1 MAILTLAILSV
12 ACSEDGKIA
21 VEFEKTLYTV
31 HGGGSVDI
39 AVNVS
44 EPAASDIRIG
54 LIFSGSASADKYAVG
69 FDSVTIPAG
78 ETVGTVTISD
88 IRISQDEQI
97 AVGIGRCPA
106 GYAPG
111 TKSVT
116 IVTVDAEELLI
127 CSFASTSDNL
137 LCSFASTTDNA
148 IGSYGARIDV
158 SGAVSGKD
166 LSLNEDVV
174 IPLTAS
180 GAAAS
185 YLNFG
190 GEPHALLKAGDKV
203 AIAEFSLK
211 PGFEEGAEIKLGI
224 KEGEDRIL
232 IGNNETITLKLYGA
246 EIPEALLGTWTFD
259 HVFDIEEIEEFFYD
273 DGKGDDITLLPTH
286 NEGFTLTFEKDDAGI
301 ITVTPNDKGDFA
313 KFFRTASVTPTEPI
327 NYSSEGI
334 VTGMNTVSEINMFMA
349 TEDYGIH
356 TCSYYKLSQANR
368 AFSSEV
374 ENLGE
379 AVVIF
384 TLVEGGLQVEFR
396 DYDTPPFGEVWW
408 DPEFEAD
415 MFGFASLFV
424 K

>member
-1 MAILTLAILSV
+1 MAILTLALFSV
-12 ACSEDGKIA
+12 ACSEDGKIT

-44 EPAASDIRIG
+44 EPAASDISIG
-54 LIFSGSASADKYAVG
+54 LLFSGSASADKYAAG
-69 FDSVTIPAG
+69 FDTVTIPAG
-78 ETVGTVTISD
+78 ETTGTVTISD
-88 IRISQDEQI
+88 IRISQEEQI
-97 AVGIGRCPA
+97 VVGIVSCPS
-106 GYAPG
+106 GYTPG
-111 TKSVT
+111 AKSVT
-116 IVTVDAEELLI
+116 IVTVDAEELLV
-127 CSFASTSDNL
+127 CSFATTS
-137 LCSFASTTDNA
+137 DNA
-148 IGSYGARIDV
+148 IGSYRARIDV

-174 IPLTAS
+174 IPLSAS

-203 AIAEFSLK
+203 AIAEFSLN
-211 PGFEEGAEIKLGI
+211 PGFEEGAEVKLSI

-259 HVFDIEEIEEFFYD
+259 HVFDIEEVEEFFGD
-273 DGKGDDITLLPTH
+273 EGDDITLLPTH
-286 NEGFTLTFEKDDAGI
+286 NEGFTLTFEKDNAGI

-327 NYSSEGI
+327 NYSSDGE

-349 TEDYGIH
+349 MEDYDVH
-356 TCSYYKLSQANR
+356 TCSYYRLSEANR

-374 ENLGE
+374 ETLGE

-396 DYDTPPFGEVWW
+396 DYDTPPFGEMWW
-408 DPEFEAD
+408 EPDFDPD

>member
-1 MAILTLAILSV
+1 MKYLSKLMAILTLALFSV
-12 ACSEDGKIA
+12 ACSEDGKIT

-44 EPAASDIRIG
+44 EPAASDISIG
-54 LIFSGSASADKYAVG
+54 LLFSGSASADKYAAS
-69 FDSVTIPAG
+69 FDTVTIPAG
-78 ETVGTVTISD
+78 ETTGTVTISD
-88 IRISQDEQI
+88 IRISQEEQI
-97 AVGIGRCPA
+97 VVGIVSCPS
-106 GYAPG
+106 GYTPG
-111 TKSVT
+111 AKSVT
-116 IVTVDAEELLI
+116 IVTVDAEELLV
-127 CSFASTSDNL
+127 CSFATTS
-137 LCSFASTTDNA
+137 DNA
-148 IGSYGARIDV
+148 IGSYRARIDV

-203 AIAEFSLK
+203 AIAEFSLN
-211 PGFEEGAEIKLGI
+211 PGFEEGAEVKLSI

-259 HVFDIEEIEEFFYD
+259 HVFDIEEVEEFFSEME
-273 DGKGDDITLLPTH
+273 DDITLLPTH
-286 NEGFTLTFEKDDAGI
+286 NEGFTLTFEKDNAVI

-313 KFFRTASVTPTEPI
+313 KFFRTATVTPTEPI

-349 TEDYGIH
+349 MEDYDFH
-356 TCSYYKLSQANR
+356 TCSYYRLSEANR

-374 ENLGE
+374 ETLGE

-396 DYDTPPFGEVWW
+396 DYDTPPFGEMWW
-408 DPEFEAD
+408 DSEFDAD

>member
-1 MAILTLAILSV
+1 MAILTLALFSV
-12 ACSEDGKIA
+12 ACSEDGKIT

-44 EPAASDIRIG
+44 EPAASDISIG
-54 LIFSGSASADKYAVG
+54 LLFSGSASADKYAAS
-69 FDSVTIPAG
+69 FDTVTIPAG
-78 ETVGTVTISD
+78 ETTGTVTISD
-88 IRISQDEQI
+88 IRISQEEQI
-97 AVGIGRCPA
+97 VVGIVSCPS
-106 GYAPG
+106 GYTPG
-111 TKSVT
+111 AKSVT
-116 IVTVDAEELLI
+116 IVTVDAEELLV
-127 CSFASTSDNL
+127 CSFATTS
-137 LCSFASTTDNA
+137 DNA
-148 IGSYGARIDV
+148 IGSYRARIDV

-174 IPLTAS
+174 IPLSAS

-203 AIAEFSLK
+203 AIAEFSLN
-211 PGFEEGAEIKLGI
+211 PGFEEGAEVKLSI

-259 HVFDIEEIEEFFYD
+259 HVFDIEEVEEFF
-273 DGKGDDITLLPTH
+273 GEMEDDITLLPTH

-313 KFFRTASVTPTEPI
+313 KFFRTATVTPTEPI
-327 NYSSEGI
+327 NYSSEGT

-349 TEDYGIH
+349 MEDYDFH
-356 TCSYYKLSQANR
+356 TCSYYRLSEANR

-374 ENLGE
+374 ETLGE

-396 DYDTPPFGEVWW
+396 DYDTPPFGEMWW
-408 DPEFEAD
+408 DPEFDPD

>member
-1 MAILTLAILSV
+1 MKYLSKLMAILTLALFSV

-44 EPAASDIRIG
+44 EPAASDISIG
-54 LIFSGSASADKYAVG
+54 LLFSGSASADKYAAS
-69 FDSVTIPAG
+69 FDTVTIPAG
-78 ETVGTVTISD
+78 ETTGTVTISD
-88 IRISQDEQI
+88 IRISQEEQI
-97 AVGIGRCPA
+97 VVGIVSCPA
-106 GYAPG
+106 GYTPG
-111 TKSVT
+111 AKSVT
-116 IVTVDAEELLI
+116 IVTVDAEELLV
-127 CSFASTSDNL
+127 CSFATTS
-137 LCSFASTTDNA
+137 DNA
-148 IGSYGARIDV
+148 IGSYRARIDV

-174 IPLTAS
+174 IPLSAS

-203 AIAEFSLK
+203 AIAEFSLN
-211 PGFEEGAEIKLGI
+211 PGFEEGAEVKLSI

-259 HVFDIEEIEEFFYD
+259 HVFDIEEVEEFF
-273 DGKGDDITLLPTH
+273 GEMEDDITLLPTH

-313 KFFRTASVTPTEPI
+313 KFFRTATVTPTEPI
-327 NYSSEGI
+327 NYSSEGE

-349 TEDYGIH
+349 TEDYDVH
-356 TCSYYKLSQANR
+356 TCSYYKLSEANR

-374 ENLGE
+374 ETLGE

-396 DYDTPPFGEVWW
+396 DYDTPPFGEMWW
-408 DPEFEAD
+408 DPEFDPD

>member
-1 MAILTLAILSV
+1 MAILTLALFSV
-12 ACSEDGKIA
+12 ACSEDGKIT

-44 EPAASDIRIG
+44 EPAASDISIG
-54 LIFSGSASADKYAVG
+54 LLFSGSASADKYAAS
-69 FDSVTIPAG
+69 FDTVTIPAG
-78 ETVGTVTISD
+78 ETTGTVTISD
-88 IRISQDEQI
+88 IRISQEEQI
-97 AVGIGRCPA
+97 VVGIVSCPS
-106 GYAPG
+106 GYTPG
-111 TKSVT
+111 AKSVT
-116 IVTVDAEELLI
+116 IVTVDAEELLV
-127 CSFASTSDNL
+127 CSFATTS
-137 LCSFASTTDNA
+137 DNA
-148 IGSYGARIDV
+148 IGSYRARIDV

-203 AIAEFSLK
+203 AIAEFSLN
-211 PGFEEGAEIKLGI
+211 PGFEEGAEVKLSI

-259 HVFDIEEIEEFFYD
+259 HVFDIEEVEEFF
-273 DGKGDDITLLPTH
+273 GEMEDDITLLPTH

-301 ITVTPNDKGDFA
+301 ITVIPNDKGDFA
-313 KFFRTASVTPTEPI
+313 KFFRTATVTPTEPI
-327 NYSSEGI
+327 NYSSEGE

-349 TEDYGIH
+349 MEDYDVH
-356 TCSYYKLSQANR
+356 TCSYYKLSEANR

-374 ENLGE
+374 ETLGE

-396 DYDTPPFGEVWW
+396 DYDTPPFGEMWW
-408 DPEFEAD
+408 DSEFDAD

>member
-1 MAILTLAILSV
+1 MKYLSKLMAILTLALFSV
-12 ACSEDGKIA
+12 ACSEDGKIT

-44 EPAASDIRIG
+44 EPAASDISIG
-54 LIFSGSASADKYAVG
+54 LLFSGSASADKYAAS
-69 FDSVTIPAG
+69 FDTVTIPAG
-78 ETVGTVTISD
+78 ETTGTVTISD
-88 IRISQDEQI
+88 IRISQEEQI
-97 AVGIGRCPA
+97 VVGIVSCPS
-106 GYAPG
+106 GYTPG
-111 TKSVT
+111 AKSVT
-116 IVTVDAEELLI
+116 IVTVDAEELLV
-127 CSFASTSDNL
+127 CSFATTS
-137 LCSFASTTDNA
+137 DNA
-148 IGSYGARIDV
+148 IGSYRARIDV

-174 IPLTAS
+174 IPLSAS

-185 YLNFG
+185 YLKFG

-203 AIAEFSLK
+203 AIAEFSLN
-211 PGFEEGAEIKLGI
+211 PGFEEGAEVKLSI

-259 HVFDIEEIEEFFYD
+259 HVFDIEEVEEFFSEME
-273 DGKGDDITLLPTH
+273 DDITLLPTH
-286 NEGFTLTFEKDDAGI
+286 NEGFTLTFEKDNAGI

-313 KFFRTASVTPTEPI
+313 KFFRTATVTPTEPI

-349 TEDYGIH
+349 MEDYDVH
-356 TCSYYKLSQANR
+356 TCSYYKLSEANR

-374 ENLGE
+374 ETLGE

-396 DYDTPPFGEVWW
+396 DYDTPPFGEMWW
-408 DPEFEAD
+408 DSEFDAD

>member
-1 MAILTLAILSV
+1 MKYLSKLMAILTLALFSV
-12 ACSEDGKIA
+12 ACSEDGKIT

-44 EPAASDIRIG
+44 EPAASDISIG
-54 LIFSGSASADKYAVG
+54 LLFSGSASADKYAAS
-69 FDSVTIPAG
+69 FDTVTIPAG
-78 ETVGTVTISD
+78 ETTGTVTISD
-88 IRISQDEQI
+88 IRISQEEQI
-97 AVGIGRCPA
+97 VVGIVSCPS
-106 GYAPG
+106 GYTPG
-111 TKSVT
+111 AKSVT
-116 IVTVDAEELLI
+116 IVTVDAEELLV
-127 CSFASTSDNL
+127 CSFATTS
-137 LCSFASTTDNA
+137 DNA
-148 IGSYGARIDV
+148 IGSYRARIDV

-203 AIAEFSLK
+203 AIAEFSLN
-211 PGFEEGAEIKLGI
+211 PGFEEGAEVKLSI

-259 HVFDIEEIEEFFYD
+259 HVFDIEEVEEFFSEME
-273 DGKGDDITLLPTH
+273 DDITLLPTH

-313 KFFRTASVTPTEPI
+313 KFFRTATVTPTEPI

-349 TEDYGIH
+349 SEDYGVH
-356 TCSYYKLSQANR
+356 TCSYYRLSEANR

-374 ENLGE
+374 ETLGE

-396 DYDTPPFGEVWW
+396 DYDTPPFGEMWW
-408 DPEFEAD
+408 DPEFDPD

>member
-54 LIFSGSASADKYAVG
+54 LIFSGSASADKYAAG

-97 AVGIGRCPA
+97 AVGIASCPA

-127 CSFASTSDNL
+127 CSFASTSDN
-137 LCSFASTTDNA
+137 A
-148 IGSYGARIDV
+148 IGSYRARIDV
-158 SGAVSGKD
+158 SGAVSDKD

-211 PGFEEGAEIKLGI
+211 PGFEEGAEVKLSI

-246 EIPEALLGTWTFD
+246 AIPEALLGTWTFD
-259 HVFDIEEIEEFFYD
+259 HVFDIEEVEEFF
-273 DGKGDDITLLPTH
+273 GEMEDDITLLPTH
-286 NEGFTLTFEKDDAGI
+286 HEGFTLTFEKDNAGI

-313 KFFRTASVTPTEPI
+313 KFFRTATVTPTEPI

-349 TEDYGIH
+349 MEYGVH

-374 ENLGE
+374 ETLGE

-396 DYDTPPFGEVWW
+396 DYDTPPFGEMWW
-408 DPEFEAD
+408 DPDFDAD

>member
-44 EPAASDIRIG
+44 EPAASDISIG
-54 LIFSGSASADKYAVG
+54 LLFSGSASADKYAAG
-69 FDSVTIPAG
+69 FDTVTIPAG

-97 AVGIGRCPA
+97 VVGIASCPA

-116 IVTVDAEELLI
+116 IVTVDAEELLV
-127 CSFASTSDNL
+127 CSFASTSDN
-137 LCSFASTTDNA
+137 A
-148 IGSYGARIDV
+148 IGSYRARIDV

-190 GEPHALLKAGDKV
+190 GEPHALLKAGDNV
-203 AIAEFSLK
+203 AIAEFSLN
-211 PGFEEGAEIKLGI
+211 PGFEEGAEVKLSI

-259 HVFDIEEIEEFFYD
+259 HVFDIEEIEEFFGD
-273 DGKGDDITLLPTH
+273 LEDDITLLPTH

-349 TEDYGIH
+349 MEDYDVH
-356 TCSYYKLSQANR
+356 TCSYYMLSEANR

-374 ENLGE
+374 ETLGE

-396 DYDTPPFGEVWW
+396 DYDTPPFGEMWW
-408 DPEFEAD
+408 DPDFDAD

>member
-1 MAILTLAILSV
+1 MAILTLALFSV
-12 ACSEDGKIA
+12 ACSEDGKIT

-44 EPAASDIRIG
+44 EPAASDISIG
-54 LIFSGSASADKYAVG
+54 LLFSGSASADKYAAS
-69 FDSVTIPAG
+69 FDTVTIPAG
-78 ETVGTVTISD
+78 ETTGTVTISD
-88 IRISQDEQI
+88 IRISQEEQI
-97 AVGIGRCPA
+97 VVGIVSCPA
-106 GYAPG
+106 GYTPG
-111 TKSVT
+111 AKSVT
-116 IVTVDAEELLI
+116 IVTVDAEELLV
-127 CSFASTSDNL
+127 CSFATTS
-137 LCSFASTTDNA
+137 DNA
-148 IGSYGARIDV
+148 IGSYRARIDV

-174 IPLTAS
+174 IPLSAS

-203 AIAEFSLK
+203 AIAEFSLN
-211 PGFEEGAEIKLGI
+211 PGFEEGAEVKLSI

-246 EIPEALLGTWTFD
+246 EIPEELLGTWTFD
-259 HVFDIEEIEEFFYD
+259 HAFALEEIEYFF
-273 DGKGDDITLLPTH
+273 GEMEDDITLLPTH
-286 NEGFTLTFEKDDAGI
+286 NEGFTLTFEKDNAGI

-313 KFFRTASVTPTEPI
+313 KFFRTATVTPTEPI
-327 NYSSEGI
+327 NYSSEGE

-349 TEDYGIH
+349 SEDYGVH
-356 TCSYYKLSQANR
+356 TCSYYRLSEANR

-374 ENLGE
+374 ETLGE

-396 DYDTPPFGEVWW
+396 DYDTPPFGEMWW
-408 DPEFEAD
+408 DPEFDAD

>member
-1 MAILTLAILSV
+1 MAILTLALFSV
-12 ACSEDGKIA
+12 ACSEDGKIT

-44 EPAASDIRIG
+44 EPAASDISIG
-54 LIFSGSASADKYAVG
+54 LLFSGSASADKYAAS
-69 FDSVTIPAG
+69 FDTVTIPAG
-78 ETVGTVTISD
+78 ETTGTVTISD
-88 IRISQDEQI
+88 IRISQEEQI
-97 AVGIGRCPA
+97 VVGIVSCPS
-106 GYAPG
+106 GYTPG
-111 TKSVT
+111 AKSVT
-116 IVTVDAEELLI
+116 IVTVDAEELLV
-127 CSFASTSDNL
+127 CSFATTS
-137 LCSFASTTDNA
+137 DNA
-148 IGSYGARIDV
+148 IGSYRARIDV

-203 AIAEFSLK
+203 AIAEFSLN
-211 PGFEEGAEIKLGI
+211 PGFEEGAEVKLSI

-259 HVFDIEEIEEFFYD
+259 HVFDIEEVEEFFSEME
-273 DGKGDDITLLPTH
+273 DDITLLPTH

-313 KFFRTASVTPTEPI
+313 KFFRTATVTPTEPI
-327 NYSSEGI
+327 NYSSEGD

-349 TEDYGIH
+349 MEDYDFH
-356 TCSYYKLSQANR
+356 TCSYYRLSEANR

-374 ENLGE
+374 ETLGE

-396 DYDTPPFGEVWW
+396 DYDTPPFGEMWW
-408 DPEFEAD
+408 DPEFDPD

>member
-1 MAILTLAILSV
+1 MKYLSKLMAILTLALFSV
-12 ACSEDGKIA
+12 ACSEDGKIT

-44 EPAASDIRIG
+44 EPAASDISIG
-54 LIFSGSASADKYAVG
+54 LLFSGSASADKYAAS
-69 FDSVTIPAG
+69 FDTVTIPAG
-78 ETVGTVTISD
+78 ETTGTVTISD
-88 IRISQDEQI
+88 IRISQEEQI
-97 AVGIGRCPA
+97 VVGIVSCPS
-106 GYAPG
+106 GYTPG
-111 TKSVT
+111 AKSVT
-116 IVTVDAEELLI
+116 IVTVDAEELLV
-127 CSFASTSDNL
+127 CSFATTS
-137 LCSFASTTDNA
+137 DNA
-148 IGSYGARIDV
+148 IGSYRARIDV

-203 AIAEFSLK
+203 AIAEFSLN
-211 PGFEEGAEIKLGI
+211 PGFEEGAEVKLSI

-246 EIPEALLGTWTFD
+246 EIPEELLGTWTFD
-259 HVFDIEEIEEFFYD
+259 HAFALEEIEYFF
-273 DGKGDDITLLPTH
+273 GEMEDDITLLPTH
-286 NEGFTLTFEKDDAGI
+286 NEGFTLTFEKDNAGI

-313 KFFRTASVTPTEPI
+313 KFFRTATVTPTEPI
-327 NYSSEGI
+327 NYSSEGE

-349 TEDYGIH
+349 MEDYDVH
-356 TCSYYKLSQANR
+356 TCSYYKLSEANR

-374 ENLGE
+374 ETLGE

-396 DYDTPPFGEVWW
+396 DYDTPPFGEMWW
-408 DPEFEAD
+408 DSEFDAD

>member
-12 ACSEDGKIA
+12 ACSEEGKIA

-127 CSFASTSDNL
+127 CSFASTSDN
-137 LCSFASTTDNA
+137 A
-148 IGSYGARIDV
+148 IGSYRARIDV

-203 AIAEFSLK
+203 AIAEFSLN
-211 PGFEEGAEIKLGI
+211 PGFEEGAEVKLSI

-246 EIPEALLGTWTFD
+246 EIPEELLGTWTFD
-259 HVFDIEEIEEFFYD
+259 HVFALEEIEYFFGD
-273 DGKGDDITLLPTH
+273 EGDDITLLPTH

-349 TEDYGIH
+349 MEDYDFH
-356 TCSYYKLSQANR
+356 TCSYYKLSEANR

-396 DYDTPPFGEVWW
+396 DYDTPPFGEMWW
-408 DPEFEAD
+408 DPDFDAD

>member
-1 MAILTLAILSV
+1 MAILTLALFSV
-12 ACSEDGKIA
+12 ACSEDGKIT

-44 EPAASDIRIG
+44 EPAASDISIG
-54 LIFSGSASADKYAVG
+54 LLFSGSASADKYAAS
-69 FDSVTIPAG
+69 FDTVTIPAG
-78 ETVGTVTISD
+78 ETTGTVTISD

-127 CSFASTSDNL
+127 CSFASTSDN
-137 LCSFASTTDNA
+137 A
-148 IGSYGARIDV
+148 IGSYRARIDV

-203 AIAEFSLK
+203 AIAEFSLN
-211 PGFEEGAEIKLGI
+211 PGFEEGAEVKLSI

-259 HVFDIEEIEEFFYD
+259 HVFDIEEVEEFFSEME
-273 DGKGDDITLLPTH
+273 DDITLLPTH

-313 KFFRTASVTPTEPI
+313 KFFRTATVTPTEPI
-327 NYSSEGI
+327 NYSSEGE

-349 TEDYGIH
+349 MEYGVH

-374 ENLGE
+374 ETLGE

-396 DYDTPPFGEVWW
+396 DYDTPPFGEMWW
-408 DPEFEAD
+408 DPEFDAD

>member
-1 MAILTLAILSV
+1 MKYLSKLMAILTLALFSV
-12 ACSEDGKIA
+12 ACSEDGKIT

-44 EPAASDIRIG
+44 EPAASDISIG
-54 LIFSGSASADKYAVG
+54 LLFSGSASADKYAAS
-69 FDSVTIPAG
+69 FDTVTIPAG
-78 ETVGTVTISD
+78 ETTGTVTISD
-88 IRISQDEQI
+88 IRISQEEQI
-97 AVGIGRCPA
+97 VVGIVSCPS
-106 GYAPG
+106 GYTPG
-111 TKSVT
+111 AKSVT
-116 IVTVDAEELLI
+116 IVTVDAEELLV
-127 CSFASTSDNL
+127 CSFATTS
-137 LCSFASTTDNA
+137 DNA
-148 IGSYGARIDV
+148 IGSYRARIDV

-203 AIAEFSLK
+203 AIAEFSLN
-211 PGFEEGAEIKLGI
+211 PGFEEGAEVKLSI

-259 HVFDIEEIEEFFYD
+259 HVFDIEEVEEFFSEME
-273 DGKGDDITLLPTH
+273 DDITLLPTH
-286 NEGFTLTFEKDDAGI
+286 NEGFTLTFEKDNAGI

-313 KFFRTASVTPTEPI
+313 KFFRTATVTPTEPI

-349 TEDYGIH
+349 SEDYGVH
-356 TCSYYKLSQANR
+356 TCSYYRLSEANR

-374 ENLGE
+374 ETLGE

-396 DYDTPPFGEVWW
+396 DYDTPPFGEMWW
-408 DPEFEAD
+408 DPEFDPD

>member
-54 LIFSGSASADKYAVG
+54 LIFSGSASADKYAAG

-97 AVGIGRCPA
+97 AVGIASCPA

-127 CSFASTSDNL
+127 CSFASTSDN
-137 LCSFASTTDNA
+137 A
-148 IGSYGARIDV
+148 IGSYRARIDV
-158 SGAVSGKD
+158 SGAVSDKD

-246 EIPEALLGTWTFD
+246 EIPEALLGTWKFD
-259 HVFDIEEIEEFFYD
+259 HVFDLEEIEYFFD
-273 DGKGDDITLLPTH
+273 DEGDDITLLPTH

-349 TEDYGIH
+349 SEDYDFH
-356 TCSYYKLSQANR
+356 TCSYYRLSEANR

-374 ENLGE
+374 ETLGE

-396 DYDTPPFGEVWW
+396 DYDTPPFGEMWW
-408 DPEFEAD
+408 DPDFDAD

>member
-1 MAILTLAILSV
+1 MAILTLALFSV
-12 ACSEDGKIA
+12 ACSEDGKIT

-44 EPAASDIRIG
+44 EPAASDISIG
-54 LIFSGSASADKYAVG
+54 LLFSGSASADKYAAS
-69 FDSVTIPAG
+69 FDTVTIPAG
-78 ETVGTVTISD
+78 ETTGTVTISD
-88 IRISQDEQI
+88 IRISQEEQI
-97 AVGIGRCPA
+97 VVGIVSCPS
-106 GYAPG
+106 GYTPG
-111 TKSVT
+111 AKSVT
-116 IVTVDAEELLI
+116 IVTVDAEELLV
-127 CSFASTSDNL
+127 CSFATTS
-137 LCSFASTTDNA
+137 DNA
-148 IGSYGARIDV
+148 IGSYRARIDV

-174 IPLTAS
+174 IPLSAS

-203 AIAEFSLK
+203 AIAEFSLN
-211 PGFEEGAEIKLGI
+211 PGFEEGAEVKLSI

-259 HVFDIEEIEEFFYD
+259 HVFDIEEVEEFFSEME
-273 DGKGDDITLLPTH
+273 DDITLLPTH

-301 ITVTPNDKGDFA
+301 ITVIPNDKGDFA
-313 KFFRTASVTPTEPI
+313 KFFRTATVTPTEPI
-327 NYSSEGI
+327 NYSSEGE

-349 TEDYGIH
+349 MEDYGVH
-356 TCSYYKLSQANR
+356 TCSYYKLSEANR

-374 ENLGE
+374 ETLGE

-396 DYDTPPFGEVWW
+396 DYDTPPFGEMWW
-408 DPEFEAD
+408 EPANFDPD

>member
-1 MAILTLAILSV
+1 MAILTLALFSV
-12 ACSEDGKIA
+12 ACSEDGKIT

-44 EPAASDIRIG
+44 EPAASDISIG
-54 LIFSGSASADKYAVG
+54 LLFSGSASADKYAAS
-69 FDSVTIPAG
+69 FDTVTIPAG
-78 ETVGTVTISD
+78 ETTGTVTISD
-88 IRISQDEQI
+88 IRISQEEQI
-97 AVGIGRCPA
+97 VVGIVSCPS
-106 GYAPG
+106 GYTPG
-111 TKSVT
+111 AKSVT
-116 IVTVDAEELLI
+116 IVTVDAEELLV
-127 CSFASTSDNL
+127 CSFATTS
-137 LCSFASTTDNA
+137 DNA
-148 IGSYGARIDV
+148 IGSYRARIDV

-203 AIAEFSLK
+203 AIAEFSLN
-211 PGFEEGAEIKLGI
+211 PGFEEGAEVKLSI

-259 HVFDIEEIEEFFYD
+259 HVFDIEEVEEFFSEME
-273 DGKGDDITLLPTH
+273 DDITLLPTH

-313 KFFRTASVTPTEPI
+313 KFFRTATVTPTEPI
-327 NYSSEGI
+327 NYSSEGT

-349 TEDYGIH
+349 MEDYDFH
-356 TCSYYKLSQANR
+356 TCSYYRLSEANR

-374 ENLGE
+374 ETLGE

-396 DYDTPPFGEVWW
+396 DYDTPPFGEMWW
-408 DPEFEAD
+408 DSEFDAD

>member
-1 MAILTLAILSV
+1 MKYLSKLMAILTLALFSV
-12 ACSEDGKIA
+12 ACSEDGKIT

-44 EPAASDIRIG
+44 EPAASDISIG
-54 LIFSGSASADKYAVG
+54 LLFSGSASADKYAAS
-69 FDSVTIPAG
+69 FDTVTIPAG
-78 ETVGTVTISD
+78 ETTGTVTISD
-88 IRISQDEQI
+88 IRISQEEQI
-97 AVGIGRCPA
+97 VVGIVSCPA
-106 GYAPG
+106 GYTPG
-111 TKSVT
+111 AKSVT
-116 IVTVDAEELLI
+116 IVTVDAEELLV
-127 CSFASTSDNL
+127 CSFATTS
-137 LCSFASTTDNA
+137 DNA
-148 IGSYGARIDV
+148 IGSYRARIDV

-190 GEPHALLKAGDKV
+190 GEPHARLKAGDKV
-203 AIAEFSLK
+203 AIAEFSLN
-211 PGFEEGAEIKLGI
+211 PGFEEGAEVKLSI

-259 HVFDIEEIEEFFYD
+259 HVFDIEEVEEFFSEME
-273 DGKGDDITLLPTH
+273 DDITLLPTH

-313 KFFRTASVTPTEPI
+313 KFFRTATVTPTEPI
-327 NYSSEGI
+327 NYSSEGT

-349 TEDYGIH
+349 MEDYDFH
-356 TCSYYKLSQANR
+356 TCSYYRLSEANR

-374 ENLGE
+374 ETLGE

-396 DYDTPPFGEVWW
+396 DYDTPPFGEMWW
-408 DPEFEAD
+408 DPEFDPD

>member
-1 MAILTLAILSV
+1 MKYLSKLMAILTLALFSV
-12 ACSEDGKIA
+12 ACSEDGKIT

-44 EPAASDIRIG
+44 EPAASDISIG
-54 LIFSGSASADKYAVG
+54 LLFSGSASADKYAAS
-69 FDSVTIPAG
+69 FDTVTIPAG
-78 ETVGTVTISD
+78 ETTGTVTISD
-88 IRISQDEQI
+88 IRISQEEQI
-97 AVGIGRCPA
+97 VVGIVSCPA
-106 GYAPG
+106 GYTPG
-111 TKSVT
+111 AKSVT
-116 IVTVDAEELLI
+116 IVTVDAEELLV
-127 CSFASTSDNL
+127 CSFATTS
-137 LCSFASTTDNA
+137 DNA
-148 IGSYGARIDV
+148 IGAYRARIDV

-203 AIAEFSLK
+203 AIAEFSLN
-211 PGFEEGAEIKLGI
+211 PGFEEGAEVKLSI

-259 HVFDIEEIEEFFYD
+259 HIFDIEEVEEFF
-273 DGKGDDITLLPTH
+273 GEMEDDITLLPTH

-313 KFFRTASVTPTEPI
+313 KFFRTATVTPTEPI
-327 NYSSEGI
+327 NYSSEGE

-349 TEDYGIH
+349 MEDYDFH
-356 TCSYYKLSQANR
+356 TCSYYRLSEANR

-374 ENLGE
+374 ETLGE

-396 DYDTPPFGEVWW
+396 DYDTPPFGEMWW
-408 DPEFEAD
+408 DPEFDPD

>member
-1 MAILTLAILSV
+1 MAILTLALFSV
-12 ACSEDGKIA
+12 ACSEDGKIT

-44 EPAASDIRIG
+44 EPAASDISIG
-54 LIFSGSASADKYAVG
+54 LLFSGSASADKYAAS
-69 FDSVTIPAG
+69 FDTVTIPAG
-78 ETVGTVTISD
+78 ETTGTVTISD
-88 IRISQDEQI
+88 IRISQEEQI
-97 AVGIGRCPA
+97 VVGIVSCPA
-106 GYAPG
+106 GYTPG
-111 TKSVT
+111 AKSVT
-116 IVTVDAEELLI
+116 IVTVDAEELLV
-127 CSFASTSDNL
+127 CSFATTS
-137 LCSFASTTDNA
+137 DNA
-148 IGSYGARIDV
+148 IGSYRARIDV

-203 AIAEFSLK
+203 AIAEFSLN
-211 PGFEEGAEIKLGI
+211 PGFEEGAEVKLSI

-259 HVFDIEEIEEFFYD
+259 HVFDIEEVEEFF
-273 DGKGDDITLLPTH
+273 GEMEDDITLLPTH
-286 NEGFTLTFEKDDAGI
+286 NEGFTLTFAKDDAGI

-313 KFFRTASVTPTEPI
+313 KFFRTATVTPTEPI
-327 NYSSEGI
+327 NYSSEGT

-349 TEDYGIH
+349 MEDYDFH
-356 TCSYYKLSQANR
+356 TCSYYRLSEANR

-374 ENLGE
+374 ETLGE

-396 DYDTPPFGEVWW
+396 DYDTPPFGEMWW
-408 DPEFEAD
+408 DPEFDPD

>member
-1 MAILTLAILSV
+1 MAILTLALFSV
-12 ACSEDGKIA
+12 ACSEDGKIT

-44 EPAASDIRIG
+44 EPAASDISIG
-54 LIFSGSASADKYAVG
+54 LLFSGSASADKYAAS
-69 FDSVTIPAG
+69 FDTVTIPAG
-78 ETVGTVTISD
+78 ETTGTVTISD
-88 IRISQDEQI
+88 IRISQEEQI
-97 AVGIGRCPA
+97 VVGIVSCPS
-106 GYAPG
+106 GYTPG
-111 TKSVT
+111 AKSVT
-116 IVTVDAEELLI
+116 IVTVDAEELLV
-127 CSFASTSDNL
+127 CSFATTS
-137 LCSFASTTDNA
+137 DNA
-148 IGSYGARIDV
+148 IGSYRARIDV

-203 AIAEFSLK
+203 AIAEFSLN
-211 PGFEEGAEIKLGI
+211 PGFEEGAEVKLSI

-259 HVFDIEEIEEFFYD
+259 HVFDIEEVEEFFSEME
-273 DGKGDDITLLPTH
+273 DDITLLPTH

-313 KFFRTASVTPTEPI
+313 KFFRTATVTPTEPI
-327 NYSSEGI
+327 NYSSEGT

-349 TEDYGIH
+349 MEDYDFH
-356 TCSYYKLSQANR
+356 TCSYYKLSEANR

-374 ENLGE
+374 ETLGE

-396 DYDTPPFGEVWW
+396 DYDTPPFGEMWW
-408 DPEFEAD
+408 DSEFDAD

>member
-1 MAILTLAILSV
+1 MKYLSKLMAILTLALFSV
-12 ACSEDGKIA
+12 ACSEDGKIT

-44 EPAASDIRIG
+44 EPAASDISIG
-54 LIFSGSASADKYAVG
+54 LLFSGSASADKYAAS
-69 FDSVTIPAG
+69 FDTVTIPAG
-78 ETVGTVTISD
+78 ETTGTVTISD
-88 IRISQDEQI
+88 IRISQEEQI
-97 AVGIGRCPA
+97 VVGIVSCPS
-106 GYAPG
+106 GYTPG
-111 TKSVT
+111 AKSVT
-116 IVTVDAEELLI
+116 IVTVDAEELLV
-127 CSFASTSDNL
+127 CSFATTS
-137 LCSFASTTDNA
+137 DNA
-148 IGSYGARIDV
+148 IGSYRARIDV

-203 AIAEFSLK
+203 AIAEFSLN
-211 PGFEEGAEIKLGI
+211 PGFEEGAEVKLSI

-259 HVFDIEEIEEFFYD
+259 HVFDIEEVEEFFSEME
-273 DGKGDDITLLPTH
+273 DDITLLPTH

-313 KFFRTASVTPTEPI
+313 KFFRTATVTPTEPI
-327 NYSSEGI
+327 NYSSEGT

-349 TEDYGIH
+349 MEDYDVH
-356 TCSYYKLSQANR
+356 TCSYYKLSEANR

-374 ENLGE
+374 ETLGE

-396 DYDTPPFGEVWW
+396 DYDTPPFGEMWW
-408 DPEFEAD
+408 DSEFDAD

>member
-1 MAILTLAILSV
+1 MAILTLALFSV
-12 ACSEDGKIA
+12 ACSEDGKIT

-44 EPAASDIRIG
+44 EPAASDISIG
-54 LIFSGSASADKYAVG
+54 LLFSGSASADKYAAS
-69 FDSVTIPAG
+69 FDTVTIPAG
-78 ETVGTVTISD
+78 ETTGTVTISD
-88 IRISQDEQI
+88 IRISQEEQI
-97 AVGIGRCPA
+97 VVGIVSCPS
-106 GYAPG
+106 GYTPG
-111 TKSVT
+111 AKSVT
-116 IVTVDAEELLI
+116 IVTVDAEELLV
-127 CSFASTSDNL
+127 CSFASTSDN
-137 LCSFASTTDNA
+137 A
-148 IGSYGARIDV
+148 IGSYRARIDV

-203 AIAEFSLK
+203 AIAEFSLN
-211 PGFEEGAEIKLGI
+211 PGFEEGAEVKLSI

-259 HVFDIEEIEEFFYD
+259 HVFDIEEVEEFFSEME
-273 DGKGDDITLLPTH
+273 DDITLLPTH

-313 KFFRTASVTPTEPI
+313 KFFRTATVTPTEPI
-327 NYSSEGI
+327 NYSSEGT

-349 TEDYGIH
+349 MEDYDFH
-356 TCSYYKLSQANR
+356 TCSYYRLSEANR

-374 ENLGE
+374 ETLGE

-396 DYDTPPFGEVWW
+396 DYDTPPFGEMWW
-408 DPEFEAD
+408 DPEFDPD

>member
-1 MAILTLAILSV
+1 MAILTLALFSV
-12 ACSEDGKIA
+12 ACSEDGKIT

-44 EPAASDIRIG
+44 EPAASDISIG
-54 LIFSGSASADKYAVG
+54 LLFSGSASADKYAAS
-69 FDSVTIPAG
+69 FDTVTIPAG
-78 ETVGTVTISD
+78 ETTGTVTISD
-88 IRISQDEQI
+88 IRISQEEQI
-97 AVGIGRCPA
+97 VVGIVSCPS
-106 GYAPG
+106 GYTPG
-111 TKSVT
+111 AKSVT
-116 IVTVDAEELLI
+116 IVTVDAEELLV
-127 CSFASTSDNL
+127 CSFATTS
-137 LCSFASTTDNA
+137 DNA
-148 IGSYGARIDV
+148 IGSYRARIDV

-203 AIAEFSLK
+203 AIAEFSLN
-211 PGFEEGAEIKLGI
+211 PGFEEGAEVKLSI

-259 HVFDIEEIEEFFYD
+259 HVFDIEEVEEFFSEME
-273 DGKGDDITLLPTH
+273 DDITLLPTH

-313 KFFRTASVTPTEPI
+313 KFFRTATVTPTEPI
-327 NYSSEGI
+327 NYSSEGT
-334 VTGMNTVSEINMFMA
+334 VTGLNTVSEINMFMA
-349 TEDYGIH
+349 MEDYDFH
-356 TCSYYKLSQANR
+356 TCSYYRLSEANR

-374 ENLGE
+374 ETLGE

-396 DYDTPPFGEVWW
+396 DYDTPPFGEMWW
-408 DPEFEAD
+408 DPEFDPD

>member
-1 MAILTLAILSV
+1 M
-12 ACSEDGKIA
+12 
-21 VEFEKTLYTV
+21 
-31 HGGGSVDI
+31 DI

-44 EPAASDIRIG
+44 EPAASDISIG
-54 LIFSGSASADKYAVG
+54 LLFFGSASADKYAAS
-69 FDSVTIPAG
+69 FDTVTIPAG
-78 ETVGTVTISD
+78 ETTGTVTISD
-88 IRISQDEQI
+88 IRISQEEQI
-97 AVGIGRCPA
+97 VVGIVSCPS
-106 GYAPG
+106 GYTPG
-111 TKSVT
+111 AKSVT
-116 IVTVDAEELLI
+116 IVTVDAEELLV
-127 CSFASTSDNL
+127 CSFATTS
-137 LCSFASTTDNA
+137 DNA
-148 IGSYGARIDV
+148 IGSYRARIDV

-190 GEPHALLKAGDKV
+190 GEPHALLKAGDNV
-203 AIAEFSLK
+203 AIAEFSLN
-211 PGFEEGAEIKLGI
+211 PGFEEGAEVKLSI

-259 HVFDIEEIEEFFYD
+259 HVFDIEEVEEFFSEME
-273 DGKGDDITLLPTH
+273 DDITLLPTH
-286 NEGFTLTFEKDDAGI
+286 NEGFTLTFEKDNAGI

-313 KFFRTASVTPTEPI
+313 KFFRTATVTPTEPI

-349 TEDYGIH
+349 MEDYDVH
-356 TCSYYKLSQANR
+356 TCSYYKLSEANR

-374 ENLGE
+374 ETLGE

-396 DYDTPPFGEVWW
+396 DYDTPPFGEMWW
-408 DPEFEAD
+408 DSEFDAD

>member
-1 MAILTLAILSV
+1 MAILTLALFSV
-12 ACSEDGKIA
+12 ACSEDGKIT

-44 EPAASDIRIG
+44 EPAASDISIG
-54 LIFSGSASADKYAVG
+54 LLFSGSASADKYAAS
-69 FDSVTIPAG
+69 FDTVTIPAG
-78 ETVGTVTISD
+78 ETTGTVTISD
-88 IRISQDEQI
+88 IRISQEEQI
-97 AVGIGRCPA
+97 VVGIVSCPS
-106 GYAPG
+106 GYTPG
-111 TKSVT
+111 AKSVT
-116 IVTVDAEELLI
+116 IVTVDAEERLV
-127 CSFASTSDNL
+127 CSFATTS
-137 LCSFASTTDNA
+137 DNA
-148 IGSYGARIDV
+148 IGSYRARIDV

-203 AIAEFSLK
+203 AIAEFSLN
-211 PGFEEGAEIKLGI
+211 PGFEEGAEVKLSI

-259 HVFDIEEIEEFFYD
+259 HVFDIEEVEEFFSEME
-273 DGKGDDITLLPTH
+273 DDITLLPTH

-313 KFFRTASVTPTEPI
+313 KFFRTATVTPTEPI
-327 NYSSEGI
+327 NYSSEGT

-349 TEDYGIH
+349 MEDYDFH
-356 TCSYYKLSQANR
+356 TCSYYRLSEANR

-374 ENLGE
+374 ETLGE

-396 DYDTPPFGEVWW
+396 DYDTPPFGEMWW
-408 DPEFEAD
+408 DPDFDAD

>member
-1 MAILTLAILSV
+1 MAILTLALFSV
-12 ACSEDGKIA
+12 ACSEDGKIT

-44 EPAASDIRIG
+44 EPAASDISIG
-54 LIFSGSASADKYAVG
+54 LLFSGSASADKYAAS
-69 FDSVTIPAG
+69 FDTVTIPAG
-78 ETVGTVTISD
+78 ETTGTVTISD
-88 IRISQDEQI
+88 IRISQEEQI
-97 AVGIGRCPA
+97 VVGIVSCPS
-106 GYAPG
+106 GYTPG
-111 TKSVT
+111 AKSVT
-116 IVTVDAEELLI
+116 IVTVDAEELLV
-127 CSFASTSDNL
+127 CSFATTS
-137 LCSFASTTDNA
+137 DNA
-148 IGSYGARIDV
+148 IGSYRARIDV

-203 AIAEFSLK
+203 AIAEFSLN
-211 PGFEEGAEIKLGI
+211 PGFEEGAEVKLSI

-246 EIPEALLGTWTFD
+246 EIPEELLGTWTFD
-259 HVFDIEEIEEFFYD
+259 HVFALEEIEYFFGD
-273 DGKGDDITLLPTH
+273 EGDDITLLPTH
-286 NEGFTLTFEKDDAGI
+286 NEGFTLTFAKDDAGI

-313 KFFRTASVTPTEPI
+313 KFFRTATVTPTEPI
-327 NYSSEGI
+327 NYSSEGT

-349 TEDYGIH
+349 MEDYDFH
-356 TCSYYKLSQANR
+356 TCSYYKLSEANR

-374 ENLGE
+374 ETLGE

-396 DYDTPPFGEVWW
+396 DYDTPPFGEMWW
-408 DPEFEAD
+408 DPDFDPD

>member
-1 MAILTLAILSV
+1 MKYLSKLMAILTLALFSV
-12 ACSEDGKIA
+12 ACSEDGKIT

-44 EPAASDIRIG
+44 EPAASDISIG
-54 LIFSGSASADKYAVG
+54 LLFSGSASADKYAAS
-69 FDSVTIPAG
+69 FDTVTIPAG
-78 ETVGTVTISD
+78 ETTGTVTISD
-88 IRISQDEQI
+88 IRISQEEQI
-97 AVGIGRCPA
+97 VVGIVSCPS
-106 GYAPG
+106 GYTPG
-111 TKSVT
+111 AKSVT
-116 IVTVDAEELLI
+116 IVTVDAEELLV
-127 CSFASTSDNL
+127 CSFATTS
-137 LCSFASTTDNA
+137 DNA
-148 IGSYGARIDV
+148 IGSYRARIDV

-203 AIAEFSLK
+203 AIAEFSLN
-211 PGFEEGAEIKLGI
+211 PGFEEGAEVKLSI

-259 HVFDIEEIEEFFYD
+259 HVFDIEEVEEFFSEME
-273 DGKGDDITLLPTH
+273 DDITLLPTH
-286 NEGFTLTFEKDDAGI
+286 NEGFTLTFEKDNAGI

-313 KFFRTASVTPTEPI
+313 KFFRTATVTPTEPI
-327 NYSSEGI
+327 NYSSEGT

-349 TEDYGIH
+349 MEDYDVH
-356 TCSYYKLSQANR
+356 TCSYYKLSEANR

-374 ENLGE
+374 ETLGE

-396 DYDTPPFGEVWW
+396 DYDTPPFGEMWW
-408 DPEFEAD
+408 DPEFDPD

>member
-1 MAILTLAILSV
+1 MAILTLALFSV
-12 ACSEDGKIA
+12 ACSEDGKIT

-44 EPAASDIRIG
+44 EPAASDISIG
-54 LIFSGSASADKYAVG
+54 LLFSGSASADKYAAS
-69 FDSVTIPAG
+69 FDTVTIPAG
-78 ETVGTVTISD
+78 ETTGTVTISD
-88 IRISQDEQI
+88 IRISQEEQI
-97 AVGIGRCPA
+97 VVGIVSCPS
-106 GYAPG
+106 GYTPG
-111 TKSVT
+111 AKSVT
-116 IVTVDAEELLI
+116 IVTVDAEELLV
-127 CSFASTSDNL
+127 CSFATTS
-137 LCSFASTTDNA
+137 DNA
-148 IGSYGARIDV
+148 IGSYRARIDV

-203 AIAEFSLK
+203 AIAEFSLN
-211 PGFEEGAEIKLGI
+211 PGFEEGAEVKLSI

-259 HVFDIEEIEEFFYD
+259 HVFDIEEVEEFFSEME
-273 DGKGDDITLLPTH
+273 DDITLLPTH
-286 NEGFTLTFEKDDAGI
+286 NEGFTLTFEKDNAGI

-313 KFFRTASVTPTEPI
+313 KFFRTATVTPTEPI
-327 NYSSEGI
+327 NYSSEGT

-349 TEDYGIH
+349 MEDYDVH
-356 TCSYYKLSQANR
+356 TCSYYKLSEANR

-374 ENLGE
+374 ETLGE

-396 DYDTPPFGEVWW
+396 DYDTPPFGEMWW
-408 DPEFEAD
+408 DSEFDAD

>member
-1 MAILTLAILSV
+1 MKYLSKLMAILTLALFSV
-12 ACSEDGKIA
+12 ACSEDGKIT

-44 EPAASDIRIG
+44 EPAASDISIG
-54 LIFSGSASADKYAVG
+54 LLFSGSASADKYAAS
-69 FDSVTIPAG
+69 FDTVTIPAG
-78 ETVGTVTISD
+78 ETTGTVTISD
-88 IRISQDEQI
+88 IRISQEEQI
-97 AVGIGRCPA
+97 VVGIVSCPS
-106 GYAPG
+106 GYTPG
-111 TKSVT
+111 AKSVT
-116 IVTVDAEELLI
+116 IVTVDAEELLV
-127 CSFASTSDNL
+127 CSFATTS
-137 LCSFASTTDNA
+137 DNA
-148 IGSYGARIDV
+148 IGSYRARIDV

-203 AIAEFSLK
+203 AIAEFSLN
-211 PGFEEGAEIKLGI
+211 PGFEEGAEVKLSI

-259 HVFDIEEIEEFFYD
+259 HVFDIEEVEEFF
-273 DGKGDDITLLPTH
+273 GEMEDDITLLPTH

-313 KFFRTASVTPTEPI
+313 KFFRTATVTPTEPI
-327 NYSSEGI
+327 NYSSEGT

-349 TEDYGIH
+349 MEDYDVH
-356 TCSYYKLSQANR
+356 TCSYYKLSEANR

-374 ENLGE
+374 ETLGE

-396 DYDTPPFGEVWW
+396 DYDTPPFGEMWW
-408 DPEFEAD
+408 DPEFDPD

>member
-1 MAILTLAILSV
+1 MAILTLALFSV
-12 ACSEDGKIA
+12 ACSEDGKIT

-44 EPAASDIRIG
+44 EPAASDISIG
-54 LIFSGSASADKYAVG
+54 LLFSGSASADKYAAS
-69 FDSVTIPAG
+69 FDTVTIPAG
-78 ETVGTVTISD
+78 ETTGTVTISD
-88 IRISQDEQI
+88 IRISQEEQI
-97 AVGIGRCPA
+97 VVGIVSCPA
-106 GYAPG
+106 GYTPG
-111 TKSVT
+111 AKSVT
-116 IVTVDAEELLI
+116 IVTVDAEELLV
-127 CSFASTSDNL
+127 CSFATTS
-137 LCSFASTTDNA
+137 DNA
-148 IGSYGARIDV
+148 IGSYRARIDV

-246 EIPEALLGTWTFD
+246 EIPEALLGTWKFD
-259 HVFDIEEIEEFFYD
+259 HVFDLEEIEYFFD
-273 DGKGDDITLLPTH
+273 DEGDDITLLPTH

>member
-1 MAILTLAILSV
+1 MAILTLALFSV
-12 ACSEDGKIA
+12 ACSEDGKIT

-44 EPAASDIRIG
+44 EPAASDISIG
-54 LIFSGSASADKYAVG
+54 LLFSGSASADKYAAS
-69 FDSVTIPAG
+69 FDTVTIPAG
-78 ETVGTVTISD
+78 ETTGTVTISD
-88 IRISQDEQI
+88 IRISQEEQI
-97 AVGIGRCPA
+97 VVGIVSCPS
-106 GYAPG
+106 GYTPG
-111 TKSVT
+111 AKSVT
-116 IVTVDAEELLI
+116 IVTVDAEELLV
-127 CSFASTSDNL
+127 CSFATTS
-137 LCSFASTTDNA
+137 DNA
-148 IGSYGARIDV
+148 IGSYRARIDV

-203 AIAEFSLK
+203 AIAEFSLN
-211 PGFEEGAEIKLGI
+211 PGFEEGAEVKLSI

-259 HVFDIEEIEEFFYD
+259 HVFDIEEVEEFFSEME
-273 DGKGDDITLLPTH
+273 DDITLLPTH

-313 KFFRTASVTPTEPI
+313 KFFRTATVTPTEPI
-327 NYSSEGI
+327 NYSSEGT

-349 TEDYGIH
+349 SEDYDFH
-356 TCSYYKLSQANR
+356 TCSYYRLSEANR

-374 ENLGE
+374 ETLGE

-396 DYDTPPFGEVWW
+396 DYDTPPFGEMWW
-408 DPEFEAD
+408 DPEFDPD

>member
-1 MAILTLAILSV
+1 MKYLSKLMAILTLALFSV
-12 ACSEDGKIA
+12 ACSEDGKIT

-44 EPAASDIRIG
+44 EPAASDISIG
-54 LIFSGSASADKYAVG
+54 LLFSGSASADKYAAS
-69 FDSVTIPAG
+69 FDTVTIPAG
-78 ETVGTVTISD
+78 ETTGTVTISD
-88 IRISQDEQI
+88 IRISQEEQI
-97 AVGIGRCPA
+97 VVGIVSCPS
-106 GYAPG
+106 GYTPG
-111 TKSVT
+111 AKSVT
-116 IVTVDAEELLI
+116 IVTVDAEELLV
-127 CSFASTSDNL
+127 CSFATTS
-137 LCSFASTTDNA
+137 DNA
-148 IGSYGARIDV
+148 IGSYRARIDV

-203 AIAEFSLK
+203 AIAEFSLN
-211 PGFEEGAEIKLGI
+211 PGFEEGAEVKLSI

-259 HVFDIEEIEEFFYD
+259 HVFDIEEVEEFF
-273 DGKGDDITLLPTH
+273 GEMEDDITLLPTH
-286 NEGFTLTFEKDDAGI
+286 NEGFTLTFEKDNAGI

-313 KFFRTASVTPTEPI
+313 KFFRTATVTPTEPI

-349 TEDYGIH
+349 MEDYDVH
-356 TCSYYKLSQANR
+356 TCSYYRLSEANR

-374 ENLGE
+374 ETLGE

-396 DYDTPPFGEVWW
+396 DYDTPPFGEMWW
-408 DPEFEAD
+408 DPEFNPD

>member
-1 MAILTLAILSV
+1 MAILTLALFSV
-12 ACSEDGKIA
+12 ACSEDGKIT

-44 EPAASDIRIG
+44 EPAASDISIG
-54 LIFSGSASADKYAVG
+54 LLFSGSASADKYAAS
-69 FDSVTIPAG
+69 FDTVTIPAG
-78 ETVGTVTISD
+78 ETTGTVTISD
-88 IRISQDEQI
+88 IRISQEEQI
-97 AVGIGRCPA
+97 VVGIVSCPA
-106 GYAPG
+106 GYTPG
-111 TKSVT
+111 AKSVT
-116 IVTVDAEELLI
+116 IVTVDAEELLV
-127 CSFASTSDNL
+127 CSFATTS
-137 LCSFASTTDNA
+137 DNA
-148 IGSYGARIDV
+148 IGSYRARIDV

-174 IPLTAS
+174 IPLSAS

-203 AIAEFSLK
+203 AIAEFSLN
-211 PGFEEGAEIKLGI
+211 PGFEEGAEVKLSI

-259 HVFDIEEIEEFFYD
+259 HVFDIEEVEEFF
-273 DGKGDDITLLPTH
+273 GEMEDDITLLPTH

-313 KFFRTASVTPTEPI
+313 KFFRTATVTPTEPI
-327 NYSSEGI
+327 NYSSEGE

-349 TEDYGIH
+349 TEDYDVH
-356 TCSYYKLSQANR
+356 TCSYYKLSEANR

-374 ENLGE
+374 ETLGE

-396 DYDTPPFGEVWW
+396 DYDTPPFGEMWW
-408 DPEFEAD
+408 DSEFDAD

>member
-1 MAILTLAILSV
+1 MAILTLALFSV
-12 ACSEDGKIA
+12 ACSEDGKIT

-44 EPAASDIRIG
+44 EPAASDISIG
-54 LIFSGSASADKYAVG
+54 LLFSGSASADKYAAS
-69 FDSVTIPAG
+69 FDTVTIPAG
-78 ETVGTVTISD
+78 ETTGTVTISD
-88 IRISQDEQI
+88 IRISQEEQI
-97 AVGIGRCPA
+97 VVGIVSCPS
-106 GYAPG
+106 GYTPG
-111 TKSVT
+111 AKSVT
-116 IVTVDAEELLI
+116 IVTVDAEELLV
-127 CSFASTSDNL
+127 CSFATTS
-137 LCSFASTTDNA
+137 DNA
-148 IGSYGARIDV
+148 IGSYRARIDV

-203 AIAEFSLK
+203 AIAEFSLN
-211 PGFEEGAEIKLGI
+211 PGFEEGAEVKLSI

-259 HVFDIEEIEEFFYD
+259 HVFDIEEVEEFFSEME
-273 DGKGDDITLLPTH
+273 DDITLLPTH

-313 KFFRTASVTPTEPI
+313 KFFRTATVTPTEPI
-327 NYSSEGI
+327 NYSSEGT

-349 TEDYGIH
+349 SEDYGVH
-356 TCSYYKLSQANR
+356 TCSYYRLSEANR

-374 ENLGE
+374 ETLGE

-396 DYDTPPFGEVWW
+396 DYDTPPFGEMWW
-408 DPEFEAD
+408 DPEFDPD

>member
-54 LIFSGSASADKYAVG
+54 LIFSGSASADKYAAG

-97 AVGIGRCPA
+97 AVGIASCPA

-127 CSFASTSDNL
+127 CSFASTSDN
-137 LCSFASTTDNA
+137 A
-148 IGSYGARIDV
+148 IGSYRARIDV
-158 SGAVSGKD
+158 SGAVSDKD

-211 PGFEEGAEIKLGI
+211 PGFEEGAEVKLSI

-259 HVFDIEEIEEFFYD
+259 HVFDIEEIEEFFGD
-273 DGKGDDITLLPTH
+273 LEDDITLLPTH

-349 TEDYGIH
+349 MEYGVH

-374 ENLGE
+374 ETLGE

-396 DYDTPPFGEVWW
+396 DYDTPPFGEMWW
-408 DPEFEAD
+408 DPDFDAD

>member
-1 MAILTLAILSV
+1 MAILTLALFSV
-12 ACSEDGKIA
+12 ACSEDGKIT

-44 EPAASDIRIG
+44 EPAASDISIG
-54 LIFSGSASADKYAVG
+54 LLFSGSASADKYAAS
-69 FDSVTIPAG
+69 FDTVTIPAG
-78 ETVGTVTISD
+78 ETTGTVTISD
-88 IRISQDEQI
+88 IRISQEEQI
-97 AVGIGRCPA
+97 VVGIVSCPS
-106 GYAPG
+106 GYTPG
-111 TKSVT
+111 AKSVT
-116 IVTVDAEELLI
+116 IVTVDAEELLV
-127 CSFASTSDNL
+127 CSFATTS
-137 LCSFASTTDNA
+137 DNA
-148 IGSYGARIDV
+148 IGSYRARIDV

-203 AIAEFSLK
+203 AIAEFSLN
-211 PGFEEGAEIKLGI
+211 PGFEEGAEVKLSI

-259 HVFDIEEIEEFFYD
+259 HVFDIEEVEEFFSEME
-273 DGKGDDITLLPTH
+273 DDITLLPTH
-286 NEGFTLTFEKDDAGI
+286 NEGFTLTFEKDNAGI

-313 KFFRTASVTPTEPI
+313 KFFRTATVTPTEPI

-349 TEDYGIH
+349 MEDYDFH
-356 TCSYYKLSQANR
+356 TCSYYRLSEANR

-374 ENLGE
+374 ETLGE

-396 DYDTPPFGEVWW
+396 DYDTPPFGEMWW
-408 DPEFEAD
+408 DSEFDAD